1 MNNDDIYTI
10 IGTDPGG
17 HLGIGILYVDIYT
30 LEIKKIDSTTITLE
44 KYIKNDT
51 MIDRLVLLENI
62 IIKMYN
68 DIQPA
73 AVSMEVSFMNMKY
86 PNAVMILTQYVST
99 IEKTWY
105 NCNPFLKIY
114 KYAPMYIKSKMS
126 GTGKADKDDMRVA
139 MSKNKELKKL
149 VDLNNMSE
157 HEVDAVS
164 IAYTALLEIRDFRY
178 YLWSTPL

>member
-1 MNNDDIYTI
+1 MINDNIYTI

-17 HLGIGILYVDIYT
+17 HLGVGILYVDIFT
-30 LEIKKIDSTTITLE
+30 LEIKKIESTTITLE
-44 KYIKNDT
+44 KYVKNDT
-51 MIDRLVLLENI
+51 MLERLMLLENI
-62 IIKMYN
+62 ITKLYY

-105 NCNPFLKIY
+105 NCNPFLRIF

-126 GTGKADKDDMRVA
+126 GTGKADKDDMRKA
-139 MSKNKELKKL
+139 MSKHKELNKL
-149 VDLNNMSE
+149 VDLEYMSE

-178 YLWSTPL
+178 YLWTIP